1 MTEGD
6 KGARSTFDLLGLLGP
21 ELKEAAA
28 AEIDLARAE
37 ISGAVGGLISAA
49 IFGFVGVVVILTAL
63 MFALAGLIDV
73 LVAAGF
79 GRAAATFIVAGGLA
93 LVGVVCA
100 VVAYTLGK
108 AVRFVPSRALQLL
121 RAPVSES

>member
-6 KGARSTFDLLGLLGP
+6 KRARSTFDLLGLLGP

-37 ISGAVGGLISAA
+37 IGGAFSRAIGAA
-49 IFGFVGVVVILTAL
+49 IFGFVGVVVILTAV

-79 GRAAATFIVAGGLA
+79 GRGAATFIIAGGLA
-93 LVGVVCA
+93 LAGIVCA
-100 VVAYTLGK
+100 LIAYTLGK
-108 AVRFVPSRALQLL
+108 AVRFVPSRALELL
-121 RAPVSES
+121 RAPLSES